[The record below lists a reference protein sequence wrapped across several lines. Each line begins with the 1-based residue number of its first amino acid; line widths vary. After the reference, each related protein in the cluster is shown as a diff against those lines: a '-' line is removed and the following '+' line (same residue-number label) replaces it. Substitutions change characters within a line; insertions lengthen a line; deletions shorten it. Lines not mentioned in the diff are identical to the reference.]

1 MAHERQDIRA
11 AIVARLIA
19 ASTGA
24 GSRVSTQRM
33 RPLRKAGLPAILVYS
48 DSEKVSEGSAET
60 SPRELTRTA
69 VFVVEAW
76 VSAEASAL
84 EDAMDAIALQIETAM
99 DQDLNLAH
107 PSTPT
112 VPTAFDSTLI
122 GTEFGVDPDGEL
134 PMGCVHLEYAITYH
148 SDLRITAPTDL
159 FDQVEATT
167 SLSNEQA
174 TLDQSGISV
183 TNINQE

>member
-1 MAHERQDIRA
+1 MSHERQDIRA

-24 GSRVSTQRM
+24 GSRVSTQRA

-69 VFVVEAW
+69 VFAVEAW
-76 VSAEASAL
+76 VAAEASAL
-84 EDAMDAIALQIETAM
+84 EGAMDAIALEIETAM

-107 PSTPT
+107 PSTPA
-112 VPTAFDSTLI
+112 TATASDSVLI
-122 GTEFGVDPDGEL
+122 GTEFGVDPEGEL
-134 PMGCVHLEYAITYH
+134 PTGCVHLEYAVTYH
-148 SDLRITAPTDL
+148 TDLRVTAPTDL
-159 FDQVEATT
+159 FDQLEATT
-167 SLSNEQA
+167 SLDGTQA
-174 TLDQSGISV
+174 ALDQSGISV

>member
-1 MAHERQDIRA
+1 MAHERQDIRT

-24 GSRVSTQRM
+24 GSRVSTQRG

-60 SPRELTRTA
+60 SPRELKRTA
-69 VFVVEAW
+69 VFAVEAW
-76 VSAEASAL
+76 VTAEASVL
-84 EDAMDAIALQIETAM
+84 EDAMDAIALEIETAL

-107 PSTPT
+107 PSTPA
-112 VPTAFDSTLI
+112 VPLAFDSVLI

-148 SDLRITAPTDL
+148 SDLRLAAPTDL
-159 FDQVEATT
+159 FDQLEATT
-167 SLSNEQA
+167 SLGGDQA
-174 TLDQSGISV
+174 ALDQSGISI
-183 TNINQE
+183 TGINQE